1 MKTPLTR
8 WRQAEL
14 LWPSVLAI
22 AGLAV
27 LIGLGNWQM
36 SRKTWKEGLIAQIG
50 QRAHAP
56 PVSLSQALRQWRDSG
71 DVEYLHVRLN
81 GRFLHARERH
91 VFAIDERSGPG
102 FNIYTPLVT
111 PEGQLVLINRGF
123 VPTARMDPATRA
135 AGQVDGEVTLTGLV
149 RRPTPRGAFT
159 PASDPAHNLFYWPD
173 YPTMLASVPEAGRGD
188 LSAVPFFLE
197 TDAEPANP
205 GGFPRGGITRLSL
218 PNRHLEYALT
228 WYGLALTLIGV
239 FAVFA
244 RARLNSARLNA
255 ARPNSARPNSARPNS
270 DRLNSAQRQSAQ
282 RP

>member
-1 MKTPLTR
+1 
-8 WRQAEL
+8 
-14 LWPSVLAI
+14 VLAI

-36 SRKTWKEGLIAQIG
+36 SRKAWKEGLVAQIG
-50 QRAHAP
+50 QRVHAP

-91 VFAIDERSGPG
+91 VFAVDERLGPG

-159 PASDPAHNLFYWPD
+159 PASEPAHNLYYWPD
-173 YPTMLASVPEAGRGD
+173 YPTMLASVPEAGHGD
-188 LSAVPFFLE
+188 RSAVPFFVE
-197 TDAEPANP
+197 ADAEPANP
-205 GGFPRGGITRLSL
+205 GGFPQGGVTRLRL

-239 FAVFA
+239 FAAFA
-244 RARLNSARLNA
+244 RARLSSAPHHATQPHSTQRL
-255 ARPNSARPNSARPNS
+255 
-270 DRLNSAQRQSAQ
+270 
-282 RP
+282 